1 MGYYCY
7 KKPLGGYR
15 KVQKRKKLV
24 LAAALFA
31 FVGMSG
37 VNTVQA
43 CVGRTL
49 NIAYK
54 SFTEQHILA
63 ELLGLLIEERT
74 GTKVVLKEFED
85 TMEAHKAMESN
96 EVQLYVEYTGIG
108 LTDILGMK
116 PIKEPK
122 EVFKAVRTA
131 YEKNFNFIWLK
142 PFGFD
147 SKNEDNE
154 SAISLGVPCEAAP
167 VVRKDTLKKY
177 PALARLLNKL
187 NRKMDEEIMGE
198 MVTQVDSGKK
208 IKEVAGEFLAKVG
221 ISFSFSPG

>member
-1 MGYYCY
+1 MG
-7 KKPLGGYR
+7 KK
-15 KVQKRKKLV
+15 KKLLMSVV
-24 LAAALFA
+24 LFC
-31 FVGMSG
+31 FMGMLYA
-37 VNTVQA
+37 NTASA

-96 EVQLYVEYTGIG
+96 EVQLYVEYTGVG
-108 LTDILGMK
+108 LTEVLGMK
-116 PIKEPK
+116 PIKDAK
-122 EVFKAVRTA
+122 TVFKTVRKA

-142 PFGFD
+142 PFGYD

-154 SAISLGVPCEAAP
+154 STIEQGVPCEAAP

-177 PALARLLNKL
+177 PALARLINKL
-187 NRKMDEEIMGE
+187 NRKMDEDIME
-198 MVTQVDSGKK
+198 DMVTQVDSGKK
-208 IKEVAGEFLAKVG
+208 VRDVAGKFLSAVG
-221 ISFSFSPG
+221 ISFSFSPGA